1 MVSIRGKKKDFFF
14 LTPQALVGAF
24 LLVCLLKGTI
34 QFYQL
39 LCKKIISLMVLSSET
54 LERSRVEL
62 YHLHLGY
69 RKAAFPDNQVRS
81 KYKLLVLFARYKIW
95 MIACVLVCAYP
106 AAEHLLFQ
114 GP

>member
-1 MVSIRGKKKDFFF
+1 
-14 LTPQALVGAF
+14 
-24 LLVCLLKGTI
+24 
-34 QFYQL
+34 
-39 LCKKIISLMVLSSET
+39 MVLSSET

-62 YHLHLGY
+62 YHLHLGH

-114 GP
+114 GPWLLKAVYLISFILSVAEEAELVRGKM